1 MLKTHP
7 LMKLTGTMSGPYGYF
22 FLKGNPE
29 GTYPS
34 LASRRLVVKHY
45 LESLADASSFT
56 QDIDDVVYD
65 MEVGGMYRMLF
76 CIPILAILGLNGSP
90 ANVSWALLHYVRCAT
105 NIFEKCKTD
114 ADLKKNVIEQGIAKV
129 YIDRL
134 LELGMKPCELTPDQY
149 KEHWDMFGAFGPACS
164 GPILPDDPAPGAEE
178 KEKVEPK
185 TTDSHISSFQS
196 AAMKFHESTGADIK
210 SLFDKFDTNSNG
222 LIDFNELLGAAAM
235 CGVGFKTIEPAKE
248 CFTALDVDGDG
259 NLDFEE
265 FKKFIA
271 ENN

>member
-76 CIPILAILGLNGSP
+76 CIPILVWTQWL
-90 ANVSWALLHYVRCAT
+90 
-105 NIFEKCKTD
+105 
-114 ADLKKNVIEQGIAKV
+114 
-129 YIDRL
+129 
-134 LELGMKPCELTPDQY
+134 
-149 KEHWDMFGAFGPACS
+149 AC
-164 GPILPDDPAPGAEE
+164 
-178 KEKVEPK
+178 
-185 TTDSHISSFQS
+185 QC
-196 AAMKFHESTGADIK
+196 
-210 SLFDKFDTNSNG
+210 
-222 LIDFNELLGAAAM
+222 LLGITTL
-235 CGVGFKTIEPAKE
+235 CQV
-248 CFTALDVDGDG
+248 CY
-259 NLDFEE
+259 
-265 FKKFIA
+265 
-271 ENN
+271 